1 MAGTHGDQVPEMV
14 TGVVIIDF
22 PMAMGSAV
30 VEADMAMA
38 ADAVVVVVVVVVV
51 IGVDRDRKEGDIK
64 FKFIIFHST
73 KLPVSFRN
81 ILVDLK
87 TISEIIIYKNNF
99 LEWDDGRKKG
109 STLPL

>member
-38 ADAVVVVVVVVVV
+38 ADAVVVVVVVVV
-51 IGVDRDRKEGDIK
+51 IGVDQDRKEGDIK

-73 KLPVSFRN
+73 KLPVSF
-81 ILVDLK
+81 
-87 TISEIIIYKNNF
+87 
-99 LEWDDGRKKG
+99 
-109 STLPL
+109 